1 MRRVGC
7 VLAGWMLAVAGAQAA
22 DAYGWLQKMNQA
34 SKSLSFSGVFVYQSQ
49 GRTESSR
56 IVRLI
61 DGSGEHER
69 LETLEGTPREVI
81 RFNEDVQCYLPAD
94 KLLVLDRAIS
104 ARQPGRLVL
113 KPAALADF
121 YNARLAGTDRVAGR
135 EAQIISLEPRDAMR
149 YGQQLW
155 IDEAT
160 GLLLKARIFTEGA
173 GQIEQFSFIE
183 LNPGD
188 IIDHERLQPRSASGN
203 GWRIV
208 KAAGEDVRSDDIPW
222 LFRRLPGGFKQV
234 SLVRRMLH
242 ADGASVIHAA
252 FSDGFANVSVFIEPN
267 LSRNVQSSPP
277 VAGAVGMF
285 RRVAGDSLVTV
296 MGEVPQAA
304 LKQVAEGVERR
315 K

>member
-1 MRRVGC
+1 MRRFCC
-7 VLAGWMLAVAGAQAA
+7 VLAGWMLVAATAQAA
-22 DAYGWLQKMNQA
+22 DAYGWLQRMNQA

-94 KLLVLDRAIS
+94 KLLVLDRAIP

-113 KPAALADF
+113 KPAALAEF
-121 YNARLAGTDRVAGR
+121 YTARLAGTGRVAGR
-135 EAQIISLEPRDAMR
+135 EAQIVNLQPRDAMR

-160 GLLLKARIFTEGA
+160 GLLLKSQIFTEGA

-183 LNPGD
+183 LNPAD
-188 IIDHERLQPRSASGN
+188 VIDHERLQPRNATGA
-203 GWRIV
+203 GWRVV
-208 KAAGEDVRSDDIPW
+208 KAAGEEVRPEDIPW
-222 LFRRLPGGFKQV
+222 LFRHLPGGFKQV
-234 SLVRRMLH
+234 SLMRRMLH
-242 ADGASVIHAA
+242 SDGASVIHAA

-267 LSRNVQSSPP
+267 LSRNVQSPAP
-277 VAGAVGMF
+277 LAGAVGMF

-296 MGEVPQAA
+296 MGEVPPAA
-304 LKQVAEGVERR
+304 LKRVAEGVERR
-315 K
+315 R